1 LRKEKTIMPKVSY
14 EEWLKQNTE
23 FVEFIYKSSREDI
36 AKEFWETDQH
46 YEESDQNFEKLIEI
60 IDSYKKLISNY
71 EKNKKEYDYLLQ
83 HIETVGTLNKDKPKI
98 NFAKILGLMS
108 DTEGA
113 IQTLNKI
120 AETLFKRKKALHKGR
135 QKANDDR
142 AKNASEKSSVLEKA
156 VADYLDKAKK
166 DGLNTTNKT
175 IVAAFQKMD
184 FRTQLKQANGK
195 AYTDLTFKRD
205 VELAAAK
212 WRNLQKQTTK

>member
-1 LRKEKTIMPKVSY
+1 MPKISY

-23 FVEFIYKSSREDI
+23 FVEFIYESSKDDI
-36 AKEFWETDQH
+36 AKVFWK
-46 YEESDQNFEKLIEI
+46 SDQQFAELEEI
-60 IDSYKKLISNY
+60 IDSYEKLISNY
-71 EKNKKEYDYLLQ
+71 KETPKKEYDYLLQ
-83 HIETVGTLNKDKPKI
+83 HIEKVGTLNEDKPKI
-98 NFAKILGLMS
+98 NLAKILGLIS
-108 DTEGA
+108 DTEVA
-113 IQTLNKI
+113 IHTLNRI
-120 AETLFKRKKALHKGR
+120 AKTLFNRKKALHKGR

-212 WRNLQKQTTK
+212 WRNLQKQTNK